1 MNRREYIKYTT
12 GLLGY
17 AVSSTAVLQ
26 LMASCNNQPGLEWKP
41 VFFSLAQASLITEVA
56 GTILPETQTPGAISL
71 GIPQLVDRLFAELLS
86 ADDKKSFLEGMSNFE
101 EDCIK
106 KYGRGFQSLDK
117 AQKEQYLIDQDKNG
131 PKFPISMWGIN
142 LDPHPQPITFYR
154 RLKSMVL
161 MGYYTSEK
169 ISKEVLVYAPV
180 PGDYMGCVPIGAR
193 NSYAD

>member
-1 MNRREYIKYTT
+1 
-12 GLLGY
+12 
-17 AVSSTAVLQ
+17 
-26 LMASCNNQPGLEWKP
+26 
-41 VFFSLAQASLITEVA
+41 
-56 GTILPETQTPGAISL
+56 
-71 GIPQLVDRLFAELLS
+71 
-86 ADDKKSFLEGMSNFE
+86 MSNFE

-117 AQKEQYLIDQDKNG
+117 AQKEQYLIDQDKNA